1 MSFNNNVMKDI
12 PKISVV
18 IPLFNEENNIRQLY
32 DELIPVLTKLVNNYE
47 IIFVDDGSRDGSFEI
62 VKQFS
67 LENKS
72 IKGISLSRNFGHQIA
87 LTAGLHQ
94 AKGETVITMDADL
107 QHPPNLIPELYK
119 LYKNGYDIVNTIR
132 LDTADAGIFKKFT
145 SNIFYKLLNYLSD
158 IKIEPASADFR
169 LMSRKAVDAFI
180 SINEKDRFTRG
191 LVSWMGFKQVSLDYF
206 APPRFAGKSKYTI
219 RRMFSFGLDGIT
231 SFSSKPLRISF
242 YFGIS
247 VFVFGIIY
255 AIFAIINYFHGMV
268 IPGWTSNLVSIL
280 LIGGIQLVSIGII
293 GEYIARIFNEVKAR
307 PLYFI
312 KDKVERIDN

>member
-1 MSFNNNVMKDI
+1 MSFNKKFMKNI
-12 PKISVV
+12 PELSVV
-18 IPLFNEENNIRQLY
+18 IPLFNEEKNIRQLY
-32 DELIPVLTKLVNNYE
+32 DELIPVLTKLVKSYE
-47 IIFVDDGSRDGSFEI
+47 IIFVDDGSIDRSFEI
-62 VKQFS
+62 IKQFS
-67 LENKS
+67 IENKF

-87 LTAGLHQ
+87 ITAGLHQ
-94 AKGETVITMDADL
+94 AKGEAVITMDADL

-119 LYKNGYDIVNTIR
+119 LYKEGNDIVNTIR
-132 LDTADAGIFKKFT
+132 LDTTDAGIFKKFT
-145 SNIFYKLLNYLSD
+145 SNIFYKLLNSLSD

-169 LMSRKAVDAFI
+169 LMSRRAVDAFI
-180 SINEKDRFTRG
+180 LITEKDRFTRG
-191 LVSWMGFKQVSLDYF
+191 LVSWMGFKQVSIDYI
-206 APPRFAGKSKYTI
+206 APPRFAGKSKYTL

-247 VFVFGIIY
+247 VFIIGIIY
-255 AIFAIINYFHGMV
+255 AIFAIINYFQGEV
-268 IPGWTSNLVSIL
+268 VAGWTSNLVSIL

-312 KDKVERIDN
+312 KDQIDEIDI